1 MFRNEKE
8 GSGGVKNKAT
18 EAGITEFLASAELV
32 VLPLRVSPTGS
43 TLVASQAVR
52 VTVLK
57 RHLEIAAIELAVAEP
72 GVVILVTVSIRTKT
86 PEVGIA
92 IASTT
97 IAIVTAF
104 PGAGVVTGVQRGL
117 AQRVTAAPVGIA
129 IPAAPASPTIASPL
143 ILVATTIPLIVLVTA
158 PSILLIAAIL
168 FRLLSP
174 VLLILLSPVT
184 IILIRIPRLSRRY

>member
-104 PGAGVVTGVQRGL
+104 PGAGVVTRIQRGL
-117 AQRVTAAPVGIA
+117 AQLVTAAPVGIA
-129 IPAAPASPTIASPL
+129 IPAAPAAPPIPSVVITPVP
-143 ILVATTIPLIVLVTA
+143 ILVATITIVLITTV
-158 PSILLIAAIL
+158 SV
-168 FRLLSP
+168 
-174 VLLILLSPVT
+174 VLLAIS
-184 IILIRIPRLSRRY
+184 IIRIRILRLHC